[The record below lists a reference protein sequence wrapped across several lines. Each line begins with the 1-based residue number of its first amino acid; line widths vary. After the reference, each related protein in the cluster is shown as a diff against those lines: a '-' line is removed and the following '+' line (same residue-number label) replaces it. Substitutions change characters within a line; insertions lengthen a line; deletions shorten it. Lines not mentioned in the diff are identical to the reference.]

1 MRHFHNI
8 SEGTEKGKISLK
20 FLKPIG
26 KRFVKS
32 SVVIASTFFSVQQ
45 FLLRNILEPLKSQK
59 VESVQL
65 KQSVTTKTFLRQARH

>member
-1 MRHFHNI
+1 MRYFHNI

-32 SVVIASTFFSVQQ
+32 SVVIASTFFFSSAV
-45 FLLRNILEPLKSQK
+45 FAEEYSSAAKSGK
-59 VESVQL
+59 
-65 KQSVTTKTFLRQARH
+65 RAI